1 MSPAPIIGFGP
12 FLAAL
17 IVLALT
23 TGRQGVKDF
32 LRRMLQW
39 RVGWGWYVIAIGLP
53 FSITWTAALI
63 NLRLGARLTAP
74 LTIGALPGLLATFLL
89 LLIAPG
95 IGGAWEEPG
104 WRGYALPR
112 LQNNHPRWATAYVL
126 IFIFGHDLSRRSA
139 APTEIKALS
148 YLEGVEKNK
157 LS

>member
-1 MSPAPIIGFGP
+1 MLAIGFP
-12 FLAAL
+12 L
-17 IVLALT
+17 
-23 TGRQGVKDF
+23 
-32 LRRMLQW
+32 
-39 RVGWGWYVIAIGLP
+39 
-53 FSITWTAALI
+53 SITSAAVLL
-63 NLRLGARLTAP
+63 NLRLGASLVAP
-74 LTIGALPGLLATFLL
+74 LEIGALPGLLATFLL
-89 LLIAPG
+89 LLIDPG